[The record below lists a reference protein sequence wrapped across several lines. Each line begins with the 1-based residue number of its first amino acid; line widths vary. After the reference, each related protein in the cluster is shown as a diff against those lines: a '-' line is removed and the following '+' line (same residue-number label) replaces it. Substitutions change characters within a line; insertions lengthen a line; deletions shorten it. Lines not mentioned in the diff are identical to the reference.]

1 MKNLRNFIMAFVGF
15 IAVAMCVTSCL
26 SNEDDSIDYATQK
39 QYQQVMA
46 GPQTGKIRFYRQH
59 GTRAYAGQ
67 QTLVK
72 YDSIPAN
79 WYIGADST
87 ITINNFPVYMLDS
100 AIIVNKDA
108 TSDDAVKYRSLNQ
121 AIRAMKDN
129 HTDKESGF
137 TTAEALY
144 AIPSTGW
151 VSESVLQF
159 MLQPKTIKRTI
170 NFNGGKHD
178 VYFVFNSY
186 NVGAFSRST
195 RKAQASYTL
204 SAICIDQLSQQNAVP
219 STYFN
224 RVGILLAE

>member
-39 QYQQVMA
+39 QYQQIMA
-46 GPQTGKIRFYRQH
+46 GPQTGKIRFYRQQ
-59 GTRAYAGQ
+59 GTRAYVGQ
-67 QTLVK
+67 QTFVK
-72 YDSIPAN
+72 YDSIPAK
-79 WYIGADST
+79 WDIGSDST

-108 TSDDAVKYRSLNQ
+108 TGDDAVKYRSLNQ

-129 HTDKESGF
+129 HSQSF
-137 TTAEALY
+137 TTAKAIY
-144 AIPSTGW
+144 FIPSAGW

-159 MLQPKTIKRTI
+159 MLLPLTIEHTI
-170 NFNGGKHD
+170 NFNGGDHK
-178 VYFVFNSY
+178 VYFVFDRY

-195 RKAQASYTL
+195 REAQASYTL
-204 SAICIDQLSQQNAVP
+204 SAIYIDQISQQNAVP

-224 RVGILLAE
+224 RVGILLAK

>member
-26 SNEDDSIDYATQK
+26 SNEDDSLDYATQK
-39 QYQQVMA
+39 QYQQIMA
-46 GPQTGKIRFYRQH
+46 GPQTGKIRFYRQQ
-59 GTRAYAGQ
+59 GTRAYVGQ

-79 WYIGADST
+79 WYIGSDST

-100 AIIVNKDA
+100 AIIVKKDA
-108 TSDDAVKYRSLNQ
+108 TGDDAVKYRSLNQ

-129 HTDKESGF
+129 PSQGF
-137 TTAEALY
+137 IKAKALY

-159 MLQPKTIKRTI
+159 MLQPLTIERTI
-170 NFNGGKHD
+170 NFNGGDHK
-178 VYFVFNSY
+178 VYFVFNRY

-195 RKAQASYTL
+195 REAQASYTL
-204 SAICIDQLSQQNAVP
+204 SAICIDKLSQQNAVP

-224 RVGILLAE
+224 SVGILLAK

>member
-26 SNEDDSIDYATQK
+26 SNEDDSLDYATQK
-39 QYQQVMA
+39 QYQQIMA
-46 GPQTGKIRFYRQH
+46 GPQTGKIRFYRQQ
-59 GTRAYAGQ
+59 GTRAYVGQ

-72 YDSIPAN
+72 YDSIPAS
-79 WYIGADST
+79 WYIGSDST

-100 AIIVNKDA
+100 AIIVKKDA
-108 TSDDAVKYRSLNQ
+108 TGDDAVKYRSLNQ
-121 AIRAMKDN
+121 AIRALKN
-129 HTDKESGF
+129 SSLGSENVKAF
-137 TTAEALY
+137 Y

-151 VSESVLQF
+151 VSESVIQF
-159 MLQPKTIKRTI
+159 MFQPTTIERTI
-170 NFNGGKHD
+170 NFNGGDHK

-195 RKAQASYTL
+195 REAQASYTL
-204 SAICIDQLSQQNAVP
+204 SAICIDKLSQQNAVP

-224 RVGILLAE
+224 RVGILLAK

>member
-26 SNEDDSIDYATQK
+26 SNEDDSLDYATQK
-39 QYQQVMA
+39 QYQQIMA
-46 GPQTGKIRFYRQH
+46 GPQTGKIRFYRQQ
-59 GTRAYAGQ
+59 GTRAYVGQ

-72 YDSIPAN
+72 YDSTKFTS
-79 WYIGADST
+79 WYIGSDST
-87 ITINNFPVYMLDS
+87 ITINDFPVYMLDS

-108 TSDDAVKYRSLNQ
+108 TGDDAVKYRSLNL

-129 HTDKESGF
+129 HSQGF
-137 TTAEALY
+137 TTAKALY

-159 MLQPKTIKRTI
+159 MLQPLTIERTI
-170 NFNGGKHD
+170 NFNGGDHK

-195 RKAQASYTL
+195 REAQASYTL
-204 SAICIDQLSQQNAVP
+204 SAICIDQLSPQNAVP

-224 RVGILLAE
+224 SVGILLAK

>member
-26 SNEDDSIDYATQK
+26 SNEDDSLDYATQK
-39 QYQQVMA
+39 QYQQVME
-46 GPQTGKIRFYRQH
+46 GPQTGKIRFYRQQ
-59 GTRAYAGQ
+59 GTRAYVGQ

-72 YDSIPAN
+72 YDSTKFTS
-79 WYIGADST
+79 WYIASDST

-108 TSDDAVKYRSLNQ
+108 TGDDAVKYRSLNQ

-129 HTDKESGF
+129 HSQGF
-137 TTAEALY
+137 TTAKALY

-159 MLQPKTIKRTI
+159 MLQPLTIERTI
-170 NFNGGKHD
+170 NFNGGDHK

-195 RKAQASYTL
+195 REAQASYTL
-204 SAICIDQLSQQNAVP
+204 SAICIDQLSPQNAVP

-224 RVGILLAE
+224 SVGILLAK

>member
-26 SNEDDSIDYATQK
+26 SNEDDSLDYATQK
-39 QYQQVMA
+39 QYQQVME
-46 GPQTGKIRFYRQH
+46 GPQTGKIRFYRQQ
-59 GTRAYAGQ
+59 GTRAYVGQ

-72 YDSIPAN
+72 YDSIPAS
-79 WYIGADST
+79 WYIGSDST

-108 TSDDAVKYRSLNQ
+108 TGDDAVKYRSLNK
-121 AIRAMKDN
+121 AIRALKN
-129 HTDKESGF
+129 SSLGSENVKAF
-137 TTAEALY
+137 Y

-151 VSESVLQF
+151 VSESVIQF
-159 MLQPKTIKRTI
+159 MFQPTTIERTI
-170 NFNGGKHD
+170 NFNGGDHK

-195 RKAQASYTL
+195 REAQASYTL
-204 SAICIDQLSQQNAVP
+204 SAICIDQLSPQNAVP

-224 RVGILLAE
+224 RVGILLAK

>member
-26 SNEDDSIDYATQK
+26 SNEDDSLDYATQK
-39 QYQQVMA
+39 QYQQIMA
-46 GPQTGKIRFYRQH
+46 GPQTGKIRFYRQQ
-59 GTRAYAGQ
+59 GTRAYVGQ

-72 YDSIPAN
+72 YDSTKFTS
-79 WYIGADST
+79 WYIGSDST
-87 ITINNFPVYMLDS
+87 ITINDFPVYMLDS

-108 TSDDAVKYRSLNQ
+108 TGDDAVKYRSLNQ

-129 HTDKESGF
+129 HSQGF
-137 TTAEALY
+137 TTAKALY

-159 MLQPKTIKRTI
+159 MLKPLTIERTI
-170 NFNGGKHD
+170 NFNGGDHK

-195 RKAQASYTL
+195 REAQASYTL
-204 SAICIDQLSQQNAVP
+204 SAICIDKLSQQNTVP

-224 RVGILLAE
+224 SVGILLAK

>member
-26 SNEDDSIDYATQK
+26 SNEDDSLDYATQK
-39 QYQQVMA
+39 QYQQIMA
-46 GPQTGKIRFYRQH
+46 GSQTGKIRFYRQQ
-59 GTRAYAGQ
+59 GTRAYVGQ

-72 YDSIPAN
+72 YDSIPAS
-79 WYIGADST
+79 WYIGSDST

-108 TSDDAVKYRSLNQ
+108 TGDDAVKYRSLNQ

-129 HTDKESGF
+129 HSQGF
-137 TTAEALY
+137 TTAKAIY
-144 AIPSTGW
+144 AIPSAGW
-151 VSESVLQF
+151 VNESVLQF
-159 MLQPKTIKRTI
+159 MLQPLTIERTI
-170 NFNGGKHD
+170 NFNGGDHK

-195 RKAQASYTL
+195 REAQASYTL
-204 SAICIDQLSQQNAVP
+204 SAICIDKLSPQNTVP

-224 RVGILLAE
+224 RVGILLAK

>member
-26 SNEDDSIDYATQK
+26 SNEDDSLDYATQK
-39 QYQQVMA
+39 QYQQIMA
-46 GPQTGKIRFYRQH
+46 GPQTGKIRFYRQQ
-59 GTRAYAGQ
+59 GTRAYVGQ

-72 YDSIPAN
+72 YDSIPAS
-79 WYIGADST
+79 WYIGSDST

-100 AIIVNKDA
+100 AIIVKKDA
-108 TSDDAVKYRSLNQ
+108 TGDDAVKYRSLNQ
-121 AIRAMKDN
+121 AIRALKN
-129 HTDKESGF
+129 SSLGSENVKAF
-137 TTAEALY
+137 Y

-151 VSESVLQF
+151 VSESVIQF
-159 MLQPKTIKRTI
+159 MFQPTTIERTI
-170 NFNGGKHD
+170 NFNGGDHK

-195 RKAQASYTL
+195 REAQASYTL
-204 SAICIDQLSQQNAVP
+204 SAICIDKLSQQNAVP

-224 RVGILLAE
+224 SVGILLAK

>member
-26 SNEDDSIDYATQK
+26 SNEDDSLDYATQK
-39 QYQQVMA
+39 QYQQIMA
-46 GPQTGKIRFYRQH
+46 GPQTGKIRFYRQQ
-59 GTRAYAGQ
+59 GTRAYVGQ

-79 WYIGADST
+79 WYIGSDST

-108 TSDDAVKYRSLNQ
+108 TGDDAVKYRSLNQ

-129 HTDKESGF
+129 YSQGF
-137 TTAEALY
+137 TTAKALY
-144 AIPSTGW
+144 AIPSAGW
-151 VSESVLQF
+151 VNESVLQF
-159 MLQPKTIKRTI
+159 MLQPLTIERTI
-170 NFNGGKHD
+170 NFNGADHK

-195 RKAQASYTL
+195 REAQASYTL
-204 SAICIDQLSQQNAVP
+204 SAICIDQLSQQNTVP

-224 RVGILLAE
+224 SVGILLAK

>member
-26 SNEDDSIDYATQK
+26 SNEDDSLDYATQK
-39 QYQQVMA
+39 QYQQVME
-46 GPQTGKIRFYRQH
+46 GPQTGKIRFYRQQ
-59 GTRAYAGQ
+59 GTRAYVGQ

-79 WYIGADST
+79 WYIGSDST

-108 TSDDAVKYRSLNQ
+108 TGDDAVKYRSLNK

-129 HTDKESGF
+129 PSQGF
-137 TTAEALY
+137 TKAKAIY

-159 MLQPKTIKRTI
+159 MLQPLTIERTI
-170 NFNGGKHD
+170 NFNGGDHK
-178 VYFVFNSY
+178 VYFVFNIY

-195 RKAQASYTL
+195 REAQASYTL
-204 SAICIDQLSQQNAVP
+204 SAICIDQLSPQNAVP

-224 RVGILLAE
+224 SVGILLAK

>member
-26 SNEDDSIDYATQK
+26 SNEDDSLDYATQK
-39 QYQQVMA
+39 QYQQVME
-46 GPQTGKIRFYRQH
+46 GPQTGKIRFYRQQ
-59 GTRAYAGQ
+59 GTRAYVGQ

-72 YDSIPAN
+72 YDSIKNAS
-79 WYIGADST
+79 WYIGSDST

-108 TSDDAVKYRSLNQ
+108 TGDDAVKYRSLNQ

-129 HTDKESGF
+129 HSQGF
-137 TTAEALY
+137 TTAKALY

-159 MLQPKTIKRTI
+159 MLQPLTIERTI
-170 NFNGGKHD
+170 NFNGGDHK

-195 RKAQASYTL
+195 REAQASYTL
-204 SAICIDQLSQQNAVP
+204 SAICIDKLSQQNAVP

-224 RVGILLAE
+224 RVGILLAK

>member
-26 SNEDDSIDYATQK
+26 SNEDDSLDHATQK
-39 QYQQVMA
+39 QYQQIMA
-46 GPQTGKIRFYRQH
+46 GPQIGKIRFYRQQ
-59 GTRAYAGQ
+59 GTRAYVGQ

-79 WYIGADST
+79 WYIGSDST

-100 AIIVNKDA
+100 AIIVKKDA
-108 TSDDAVKYRSLNQ
+108 TGDDAVKYRSLNQ

-129 HTDKESGF
+129 PSQGF
-137 TTAEALY
+137 IKAKALY

-159 MLQPKTIKRTI
+159 MLQPLTIERTI
-170 NFNGGKHD
+170 NFNGGDHK
-178 VYFVFNSY
+178 VYFVFNRY

-195 RKAQASYTL
+195 REAQASYTL
-204 SAICIDQLSQQNAVP
+204 SAICIDKLSQQNAVP
-219 STYFN
+219 SPYFN
-224 RVGILLAE
+224 SVGILLAK

>member
-26 SNEDDSIDYATQK
+26 SNEDDSLDYATQK
-39 QYQQVMA
+39 QYQQVME
-46 GPQTGKIRFYRQH
+46 GPQTGKVRFYRQQ
-59 GTRAYAGQ
+59 GTRAYVGQ

-79 WYIGADST
+79 WYIGSDST

-108 TSDDAVKYRSLNQ
+108 TGDDAVKYRSLNQ

-129 HTDKESGF
+129 HSQGF
-137 TTAEALY
+137 TTAKAIY

-151 VSESVLQF
+151 VSESVIQF
-159 MLQPKTIKRTI
+159 MLQPLTIERTI
-170 NFNGGKHD
+170 NFNGGDHK

-195 RKAQASYTL
+195 REAQASYTL
-204 SAICIDQLSQQNAVP
+204 SAICIDQLSPQNAVP

-224 RVGILLAE
+224 SVGILLAK

>member
-26 SNEDDSIDYATQK
+26 SNEDDSLDYATQK
-39 QYQQVMA
+39 QYQQVME
-46 GPQTGKIRFYRQH
+46 GPQTGKIRFYRQQ
-59 GTRAYAGQ
+59 GTRAYVGQ

-79 WYIGADST
+79 WYIGSDST

-108 TSDDAVKYRSLNQ
+108 TGDDAVKYRSLNK
-121 AIRAMKDN
+121 AIRTLKNSSLGSENVKA
-129 HTDKESGF
+129 F
-137 TTAEALY
+137 Y

-151 VSESVLQF
+151 VSESVIQF
-159 MLQPKTIKRTI
+159 MFQPTTIERTI
-170 NFNGGKHD
+170 NFNGGDHK

-195 RKAQASYTL
+195 REAQASYTL
-204 SAICIDQLSQQNAVP
+204 SAICIDQLSPQNAVP

-224 RVGILLAE
+224 SVGILLAK

>member
-39 QYQQVMA
+39 QYQQIME
-46 GPQTGKIRFYRQH
+46 GPQNGKIRFYRQQ
-59 GTRAYAGQ
+59 GTRAYTTQ

-72 YDSIPAN
+72 YDSIPAS
-79 WYIGADST
+79 WYIGSDST

-129 HTDKESGF
+129 HLQGF
-137 TTAEALY
+137 TKAKALY
-144 AIPSTGW
+144 AIPSAGW
-151 VSESVLQF
+151 VNESVLQF
-159 MLQPKTIKRTI
+159 MLQPLTIERTI
-170 NFNGGKHD
+170 NFNGGDHK

-195 RKAQASYTL
+195 REAQASYTL

-219 STYFN
+219 SPYFN
-224 RVGILLAE
+224 SVGILLAK

>member
-39 QYQQVMA
+39 QYQQIMA
-46 GPQTGKIRFYRQH
+46 GPQTGKIRFYRQS
-59 GTRAYAGQ
+59 GTRAYVGQ

-79 WYIGADST
+79 WYIGSDST

-108 TSDDAVKYRSLNQ
+108 TGDDAVKYRSLNQ

-129 HTDKESGF
+129 HSQGF
-137 TTAEALY
+137 TTAKALY

-159 MLQPKTIKRTI
+159 MLQPLTIKRTI
-170 NFNGGKHD
+170 HFNGGDHD
-178 VYFVFNSY
+178 VYFVFNRY

-195 RKAQASYTL
+195 REAQASYTL
-204 SAICIDQLSQQNAVP
+204 SAICIDKFSQQNAVP
-219 STYFN
+219 SPYFN
-224 RVGILLAE
+224 SVGILLAK

>member
-39 QYQQVMA
+39 QYQQVME
-46 GPQTGKIRFYRQH
+46 GPQTGKIRFYRQS

-79 WYIGADST
+79 WYIGSDST

-108 TSDDAVKYRSLNQ
+108 TGDDAVKYRSLNQ

-129 HTDKESGF
+129 HSQGF
-137 TTAEALY
+137 TKAKALY

-159 MLQPKTIKRTI
+159 MLQPLTIERTI
-170 NFNGGKHD
+170 NFNGGDHK
-178 VYFVFNSY
+178 VYFVFNRY

-195 RKAQASYTL
+195 REAQASYTL
-204 SAICIDQLSQQNAVP
+204 SAICIDKFSQQNAVP
-219 STYFN
+219 SPYFN
-224 RVGILLAE
+224 SVGILLAK

>member
-26 SNEDDSIDYATQK
+26 SNEDDSLDYATQK
-39 QYQQVMA
+39 QYQQVME
-46 GPQTGKIRFYRQH
+46 GPQTGKIRFYRQQ
-59 GTRAYAGQ
+59 GTRAYVGQ

-79 WYIGADST
+79 WYIGSD
-87 ITINNFPVYMLDS
+87 MLDS

-108 TSDDAVKYRSLNQ
+108 TGDDAVKYRSLNK

-129 HTDKESGF
+129 PSQGF
-137 TTAEALY
+137 TKAKAIY

-159 MLQPKTIKRTI
+159 VLQPLTIERTI
-170 NFNGGKHD
+170 NFNGGDHK
-178 VYFVFNSY
+178 VYFLFNIY

-195 RKAQASYTL
+195 REAQASYTL
-204 SAICIDQLSQQNAVP
+204 SAICIDQLSPQNAVP

-224 RVGILLAE
+224 SVGILLAK

>member
-26 SNEDDSIDYATQK
+26 SNEDDSLDYATQK
-39 QYQQVMA
+39 QYQQVME
-46 GPQTGKIRFYRQH
+46 GPQTGKIRFYRQQ
-59 GTRAYAGQ
+59 GTRAYVGQ

-79 WYIGADST
+79 WYIGSDST

-108 TSDDAVKYRSLNQ
+108 TGDDAVKYRSLNQ

-129 HTDKESGF
+129 HSQGF
-137 TTAEALY
+137 TKAKAIY

-159 MLQPKTIKRTI
+159 MLQPLTIERTI
-170 NFNGGKHD
+170 NFNGGDHK

-195 RKAQASYTL
+195 REAQASYTL
-204 SAICIDQLSQQNAVP
+204 SAICIDQLSPQNAVP

-224 RVGILLAE
+224 SVGILLAK

>member
-39 QYQQVMA
+39 QYQQVME
-46 GPQTGKIRFYRQH
+46 GPQTGKLRFYRQQ
-59 GTRAYAGQ
+59 GTRAYASQ

-72 YDSIPAN
+72 YDSTKFTS
-79 WYIGADST
+79 WYIGSDST
-87 ITINNFPVYMLDS
+87 ITINDFPVYMLDS

-108 TSDDAVKYRSLNQ
+108 TGDDAVKYRSLNQ

-129 HTDKESGF
+129 HSQGF
-137 TTAEALY
+137 TTAKALY

-159 MLQPKTIKRTI
+159 MLQPLTIERTI
-170 NFNGGKHD
+170 NFNGGDHK

-195 RKAQASYTL
+195 REAQASYTL
-204 SAICIDQLSQQNAVP
+204 SAICIDKLSQQNAVP

-224 RVGILLAE
+224 SVGILLAR

>member
-39 QYQQVMA
+39 QYQQIME
-46 GPQTGKIRFYRQH
+46 GPQTGKIRFYRQQA
-59 GTRAYAGQ
+59 TRAYTTQ

-79 WYIGADST
+79 WYIGSDST

-108 TSDDAVKYRSLNQ
+108 TGDDAVKYRSLNQ

-129 HTDKESGF
+129 HSQGF
-137 TTAEALY
+137 TKAKALY
-144 AIPSTGW
+144 AIPSAGW
-151 VSESVLQF
+151 VNESVLQF
-159 MLQPKTIKRTI
+159 MLQPLTIERTI
-170 NFNGGKHD
+170 NFNGGDHK
-178 VYFVFNSY
+178 VYFVFNRY

-195 RKAQASYTL
+195 REAQASYTL

-224 RVGILLAE
+224 SVGILLAK

>member
-39 QYQQVMA
+39 QYQQIME
-46 GPQTGKIRFYRQH
+46 GPQNGKIRFYRQQ
-59 GTRAYAGQ
+59 GTRAYTTQ

-72 YDSIPAN
+72 YDSIPAS
-79 WYIGADST
+79 WYIGSDST

-108 TSDDAVKYRSLNQ
+108 TGDDAVKYRSLNQ

-129 HTDKESGF
+129 HSQGF
-137 TTAEALY
+137 TKAKALY
-144 AIPSTGW
+144 AIPSAGW
-151 VSESVLQF
+151 VNESVLQF
-159 MLQPKTIKRTI
+159 MLQPLTIERTI
-170 NFNGGKHD
+170 NFNGGDHK

-195 RKAQASYTL
+195 REAQASYTL
-204 SAICIDQLSQQNAVP
+204 SAICIDQLSPQNAVP

-224 RVGILLAE
+224 RVGILLAK

>member
-39 QYQQVMA
+39 QYQQIME
-46 GPQTGKIRFYRQH
+46 GPQTGKIRFYRQQ
-59 GTRAYAGQ
+59 GTRAYTTQ

-72 YDSIPAN
+72 YDSIPAS
-79 WYIGADST
+79 WYIGSDST

-108 TSDDAVKYRSLNQ
+108 TGDDAVKYRSLNQ

-129 HTDKESGF
+129 PSQGYTNAKIM
-137 TTAEALY
+137 Y
-144 AIPSTGW
+144 AIPSAGW
-151 VSESVLQF
+151 VNESVLQF
-159 MLQPKTIKRTI
+159 MLQPLTIERNI
-170 NFNGGKHD
+170 NFNGGNHK

-195 RKAQASYTL
+195 REAQASYTL

-224 RVGILLAE
+224 SVGILLAK

>member
-15 IAVAMCVTSCL
+15 IAIAMCVTSCL

-39 QYQQVMA
+39 QYQQIME
-46 GPQTGKIRFYRQH
+46 GPQTGKIRFYRQQ
-59 GTRAYAGQ
+59 GTRAYTTQ

-72 YDSIPAN
+72 YDSIPAS
-79 WYIGADST
+79 WYIGSDST

-108 TSDDAVKYRSLNQ
+108 TGDDAVKYRSLNQ

-129 HTDKESGF
+129 HSQGV
-137 TTAEALY
+137 TTAKALY
-144 AIPSTGW
+144 AIPSAGW
-151 VSESVLQF
+151 VNESVLQF
-159 MLQPKTIKRTI
+159 MLQPLTIERTI
-170 NFNGGKHD
+170 NFNGGDHK

-195 RKAQASYTL
+195 REAQASYTL

-219 STYFN
+219 SPYFN
-224 RVGILLAE
+224 RVGILLAK

>member
-39 QYQQVMA
+39 QYQQVME
-46 GPQTGKIRFYRQH
+46 GPQTGKIRFYRQS

-72 YDSIPAN
+72 YDSIPAS
-79 WYIGADST
+79 WYIGSDST

-100 AIIVNKDA
+100 AIIVKKDA
-108 TSDDAVKYRSLNQ
+108 TGDDAVKYRSLNQ

-129 HTDKESGF
+129 HSQGF
-137 TTAEALY
+137 TKAKAIY

-151 VSESVLQF
+151 VNESILQF
-159 MLQPKTIKRTI
+159 MLQPLTIERTI
-170 NFNGGKHD
+170 NFNGGDHK

-195 RKAQASYTL
+195 REAQASYTL
-204 SAICIDQLSQQNAVP
+204 SAICIDKLSPQNAVP

-224 RVGILLAE
+224 RVGILLAK

>member
-39 QYQQVMA
+39 RYQQIME
-46 GPQTGKIRFYRQH
+46 GSQTGKIRFYRQS
-59 GTRAYAGQ
+59 GTRAYVGQ

-72 YDSIPAN
+72 YDSIPAS
-79 WYIGADST
+79 WYIGSDST

-108 TSDDAVKYRSLNQ
+108 TGDDAVKYRSLNQ

-129 HTDKESGF
+129 HSQGF
-137 TTAEALY
+137 TKAKALY

-151 VSESVLQF
+151 VNESILQF
-159 MLQPKTIKRTI
+159 MLQPLTIERTI
-170 NFNGGKHD
+170 NFNGGDHK

-195 RKAQASYTL
+195 REAQASYTL
-204 SAICIDQLSQQNAVP
+204 SAICIDKFSQQNAVP

-224 RVGILLAE
+224 RVGILLAK

>member
-26 SNEDDSIDYATQK
+26 SNEDDSLDYATQK
-39 QYQQVMA
+39 QYQQVME
-46 GPQTGKIRFYRQH
+46 GPQTGKIRFYRQQ
-59 GTRAYAGQ
+59 GTRAYVGQ

-72 YDSIPAN
+72 YDSTKFTS
-79 WYIGADST
+79 WYIGSDST

-108 TSDDAVKYRSLNQ
+108 TGDDAVKYRSLNK

-129 HTDKESGF
+129 PSQGF
-137 TTAEALY
+137 TKAKAIY

-159 MLQPKTIKRTI
+159 MLQPLTIERTI
-170 NFNGGKHD
+170 NFNGGDHK

-195 RKAQASYTL
+195 REAQASYTL
-204 SAICIDQLSQQNAVP
+204 SAICIDQLSPQNAVP

-224 RVGILLAE
+224 SVGILLAK

>member
-26 SNEDDSIDYATQK
+26 SNEDDSLDYATQK
-39 QYQQVMA
+39 QYQQIMA
-46 GPQTGKIRFYRQH
+46 GPQTGKIRFYRQQ
-59 GTRAYAGQ
+59 GTRAYVGQ

-72 YDSIPAN
+72 YDSTKFTS
-79 WYIGADST
+79 WYIGSDST
-87 ITINNFPVYMLDS
+87 ITINDFPVYMLDS

-108 TSDDAVKYRSLNQ
+108 TGDDAVKYRSLNQ

-129 HTDKESGF
+129 HQQGF
-137 TTAEALY
+137 TTAKALY

-159 MLQPKTIKRTI
+159 MLQPLTIERTI
-170 NFNGGKHD
+170 NFNGGDHK

-195 RKAQASYTL
+195 REAQASYTL
-204 SAICIDQLSQQNAVP
+204 SAICIDQLSPQNAVP

-224 RVGILLAE
+224 SVGILLAK

>member
-26 SNEDDSIDYATQK
+26 SNEDDSLDYATQK
-39 QYQQVMA
+39 QYQQIMA
-46 GPQTGKIRFYRQH
+46 GPQTGKIRFYRQQ
-59 GTRAYAGQ
+59 GTRAYVGQ

-72 YDSIPAN
+72 YDSIPAS

-108 TSDDAVKYRSLNQ
+108 TGDDAVKYRSLNQ
-121 AIRAMKDN
+121 AIRALKN
-129 HTDKESGF
+129 SSLGSENVKAF
-137 TTAEALY
+137 Y

-151 VSESVLQF
+151 VSESVIQF
-159 MLQPKTIKRTI
+159 MFQPTTIERTI
-170 NFNGGKHD
+170 NFNGGDHK

-195 RKAQASYTL
+195 REAQASYTL
-204 SAICIDQLSQQNAVP
+204 SAICIDKLSQQNAVP

-224 RVGILLAE
+224 RVGILLAK

>member
-26 SNEDDSIDYATQK
+26 SNEDDSLDYATQK
-39 QYQQVMA
+39 QYQQIMA
-46 GPQTGKIRFYRQH
+46 GPQTGLIRFYRQQ
-59 GTRAYAGQ
+59 GTRAYVGQ

-72 YDSIPAN
+72 YDSIKNAS
-79 WYIGADST
+79 WYIGSDST

-108 TSDDAVKYRSLNQ
+108 TGDDAVKYRSLNQ
-121 AIRAMKDN
+121 AIRALKN
-129 HTDKESGF
+129 SSLGSENVKAF
-137 TTAEALY
+137 Y

-151 VSESVLQF
+151 VSESVIQF
-159 MLQPKTIKRTI
+159 MFQPTTIERTI
-170 NFNGGKHD
+170 NFNGGDHK

-195 RKAQASYTL
+195 SEAQASYTL
-204 SAICIDQLSQQNAVP
+204 SAICIDKLSQQNAVP

-224 RVGILLAE
+224 RVGILLAK

>member
-39 QYQQVMA
+39 QYQQIME
-46 GPQTGKIRFYRQH
+46 GPQNGKIRFYRQQ

-72 YDSIPAN
+72 YDSIPAS
-79 WYIGADST
+79 WYIGSDST

-129 HTDKESGF
+129 HSQGV
-137 TTAEALY
+137 TTAKALY
-144 AIPSTGW
+144 AIPSARW
-151 VSESVLQF
+151 VNESVLQF
-159 MLQPKTIKRTI
+159 MLQPLTIERTI
-170 NFNGGKHD
+170 NFNGGDHK

-204 SAICIDQLSQQNAVP
+204 SAICIDQLSPQNAVP

-224 RVGILLAE
+224 SVGILLAE

>member
-26 SNEDDSIDYATQK
+26 SNEDDSLDYATQK
-39 QYQQVMA
+39 QYQQVME
-46 GPQTGKIRFYRQH
+46 GPQTGKIRFYRQQ
-59 GTRAYAGQ
+59 GTRAYVGQ

-79 WYIGADST
+79 WYIGSDST

-108 TSDDAVKYRSLNQ
+108 TGDDAVKYRSLNQ
-121 AIRAMKDN
+121 AIRAMKN
-129 HTDKESGF
+129 SSLGSENVKAF
-137 TTAEALY
+137 Y

-151 VSESVLQF
+151 VSESVIQF
-159 MLQPKTIKRTI
+159 MFQPTTIERTI
-170 NFNGGKHD
+170 NFNGGDHK

-195 RKAQASYTL
+195 REAQASYTL
-204 SAICIDQLSQQNAVP
+204 SAICIDQLSPQNAVP

-224 RVGILLAE
+224 SVGILLAK

>member
-1 MKNLRNFIMAFVGF
+1 MKNLRNCIMAFVGF

-26 SNEDDSIDYATQK
+26 SNEDDSLDYATQK
-39 QYQQVMA
+39 QYQQVME
-46 GPQTGKIRFYRQH
+46 GPQTGKIRFYRQQ
-59 GTRAYAGQ
+59 GTRAYVGQ

-79 WYIGADST
+79 WYIGSDST

-108 TSDDAVKYRSLNQ
+108 TGDDAVKYRSLNK
-121 AIRAMKDN
+121 AIRALKN
-129 HTDKESGF
+129 SSLGSENVKAF
-137 TTAEALY
+137 Y

-151 VSESVLQF
+151 VSESVIQF
-159 MLQPKTIKRTI
+159 MFQPTTIERTI
-170 NFNGGKHD
+170 NFNGGDHK

-186 NVGAFSRST
+186 TVGAFSRST
-195 RKAQASYTL
+195 REAQASYTL
-204 SAICIDQLSQQNAVP
+204 SAICIDQLSPQNAVP

-224 RVGILLAE
+224 SVGILLAK

>member
-26 SNEDDSIDYATQK
+26 SNEDDSLSQEEQK
-39 QYQQVMA
+39 RYQQIME
-46 GPQTGKIRFYRQH
+46 GSQTGKIRFYRQS
-59 GTRAYAGQ
+59 GTRAYVGQ

-72 YDSIPAN
+72 YDSIPAS
-79 WYIGADST
+79 WYIGSDST

-108 TSDDAVKYRSLNQ
+108 TGDDAVKYRSLNQ

-129 HTDKESGF
+129 HSQGF
-137 TTAEALY
+137 TKAKALY

-151 VSESVLQF
+151 VNESILQF
-159 MLQPKTIKRTI
+159 MLQPLTIERTI
-170 NFNGGKHD
+170 NFNGGDHK

-195 RKAQASYTL
+195 REAQASYTL
-204 SAICIDQLSQQNAVP
+204 SAICIDKFSQQNAVP

-224 RVGILLAE
+224 RVGILLAK

>member
-39 QYQQVMA
+39 QYQQIMA
-46 GPQTGKIRFYRQH
+46 GPQTGKIRFYRQQ
-59 GTRAYAGQ
+59 GTRAYVGQ

-79 WYIGADST
+79 WYIGSDST

-108 TSDDAVKYRSLNQ
+108 TGDDAVKYRSLNQ

-129 HTDKESGF
+129 HSQGF
-137 TTAEALY
+137 TKAKALY

-151 VSESVLQF
+151 VNESVLQF
-159 MLQPKTIKRTI
+159 MLQPLTIERTI
-170 NFNGGKHD
+170 NFNGGDHK

-195 RKAQASYTL
+195 REAQASYTL
-204 SAICIDQLSQQNAVP
+204 SAICIDKLSPQNAVP

-224 RVGILLAE
+224 RVGILLAK

>member
-1 MKNLRNFIMAFVGF
+1 MKNLRNFIMAFIGF

-26 SNEDDSIDYATQK
+26 SNEDDSLDYATQK
-39 QYQQVMA
+39 QYQQIMA
-46 GPQTGKIRFYRQH
+46 GPQTGLIRFYRQQ
-59 GTRAYAGQ
+59 GTRAYVGQ

-72 YDSIPAN
+72 YDSIKNAS
-79 WYIGADST
+79 WYIGSDST

-108 TSDDAVKYRSLNQ
+108 TGDDAVKYRSLNQ
-121 AIRAMKDN
+121 AIRALKN
-129 HTDKESGF
+129 SSLGSENVKAF
-137 TTAEALY
+137 Y

-151 VSESVLQF
+151 VSESVIQF
-159 MLQPKTIKRTI
+159 MFQPTTIERTI
-170 NFNGGKHD
+170 NFNGGDHK

-195 RKAQASYTL
+195 REAQASYTL
-204 SAICIDQLSQQNAVP
+204 SAICIDKLSQQNAVP

-224 RVGILLAE
+224 RVGILLAK

>member
-26 SNEDDSIDYATQK
+26 SNEDDSLDYATQK
-39 QYQQVMA
+39 QYQQVME
-46 GPQTGKIRFYRQH
+46 GPQTGKIRFYRQQ
-59 GTRAYAGQ
+59 GTRAYVGQ

-79 WYIGADST
+79 WYIGSDST

-108 TSDDAVKYRSLNQ
+108 TGDDAVKYRSLNK

-129 HTDKESGF
+129 PSQGF
-137 TTAEALY
+137 TKAKAIY

-159 MLQPKTIKRTI
+159 VLQPLTIERTI
-170 NFNGGKHD
+170 NFNGGDHK

-195 RKAQASYTL
+195 REAQASYTL
-204 SAICIDQLSQQNAVP
+204 SAICIDQLSPQNAVP

-224 RVGILLAE
+224 SVGILLAK

>member
-26 SNEDDSIDYATQK
+26 SNEDDSLDYATQK
-39 QYQQVMA
+39 QYQQIMA
-46 GPQTGKIRFYRQH
+46 GPQTGKIRFYRQQ
-59 GTRAYAGQ
+59 GTRAYVGQ

-72 YDSIPAN
+72 YDSTKFTS
-79 WYIGADST
+79 WYIGSDST
-87 ITINNFPVYMLDS
+87 ITINDFPVYMLDS

-108 TSDDAVKYRSLNQ
+108 TGDDAVKYRSLNQ

-129 HTDKESGF
+129 HSQGF
-137 TTAEALY
+137 TTAKALY

-159 MLQPKTIKRTI
+159 MLKPLTIERTI
-170 NFNGGKHD
+170 NFNGGDHK

-195 RKAQASYTL
+195 REAQASYTL
-204 SAICIDQLSQQNAVP
+204 SAICIDQLSPQNAVP

-224 RVGILLAE
+224 SVGILLAK

>member
-46 GPQTGKIRFYRQH
+46 GPQTGKIRFYRQQ
-59 GTRAYAGQ
+59 GTRAYASQ

-72 YDSIPAN
+72 YDSIPAS
-79 WYIGADST
+79 WYIGSDST

-108 TSDDAVKYRSLNQ
+108 TGDDAVKYRSLNQ

-129 HTDKESGF
+129 YSQGF
-137 TTAEALY
+137 TTAKALY
-144 AIPSTGW
+144 AIPSAGW
-151 VSESVLQF
+151 VNESVLQF
-159 MLQPKTIKRTI
+159 MLQPLTIERII
-170 NFNGGKHD
+170 NFNGADHK

-195 RKAQASYTL
+195 REAQASYTL

-224 RVGILLAE
+224 SVGILLAK